1 MAHNQVSGASF
12 KRCPYFDELSRILH
26 GRVSVMGR
34 TLTHS
39 IPEDA
44 APGTSQPS
52 IPASLAEEEE
62 LFPVDAATSYI
73 GHVVEGDR
81 ETPLTQE
88 AEEGA
93 EDEGNEGDMD
103 DLPPL
108 EGTSASTQIVEC
120 QSPPT
125 TNPTDAEF
133 PPAVV
138 MGKLSPKSRLA
149 YIRARTKRVSAV
161 QRVGDKMLAESIRQ
175 HEAARQQH
183 WELMQVFNASL
194 EEERQSWEALTGV
207 LQGTL
212 AALNVLIRGN
222 EGEGGTQPGGN
233 STSTQAQPPQGPLT
247 VSSGDTVSGAEHQ
260 AAQPRGPAHVP
271 MGDAGEGASPEG
283 RVEVPIIIAS
293 SAGSGP
299 GQMSPP
305 ADPGTCHDCAVL
317 RRRLEAFETAVDN
330 RFNQI
335 LGLINTL
342 TEVVE
347 GVRADVS
354 LQGTVQPGAAGLP
367 P

>member
-1 MAHNQVSGASF
+1 MSWQHSETLQLLALWGDIKIQE
-12 KRCPYFDELSRILH
+12 ELSHSTRNIVVYQKIAKGLAAK
-26 GRVSVMGR
+26 GFVR
-34 TLTHS
+34 T
-39 IPEDA
+39 
-44 APGTSQPS
+44 
-52 IPASLAEEEE
+52 AEQCRK
-62 LFPVDAATSYI
+62 
-73 GHVVEGDR
+73 GDR
-81 ETPLTQE
+81 EAPLTQE

-120 QSPPT
+120 QSPPA

-138 MGKLSPKSRLA
+138 MGRLSPKSRLA

-161 QRVGDKMLAESIRQ
+161 QRVGDKMLEESIRQ
-175 HEAARQQH
+175 NEAARQQH
-183 WELMQVFNASL
+183 RELMRVFNASVQ
-194 EEERQSWEALTGV
+194 EERQSREALTGV
-207 LQGTL
+207 LQGAL

-222 EGEGGTQPGGN
+222 EDAPRVRRRGWARRPRVLE
-233 STSTQAQPPQGPLT
+233 TSSSEEERPAAAQPPQGPLT
-247 VSSGDTVSGAEHQ
+247 VSSGDTVSAGEQQ
-260 AAQPRGPAHVP
+260 AAQPQGPVHVP
-271 MGDAGEGASPEG
+271 SGDAGEGASTEG
-283 RVEVPIIIAS
+283 RGEDPIMIAP

-299 GQMSPP
+299 GQMSTHED
-305 ADPGTCHDCAVL
+305 AGTCHGCAVL
-317 RRRLEAFETAVDN
+317 CRRLEEFEMAADN

-347 GVRADVS
+347 GLRADVS